1 MFTSGETDKEI
12 LSVSG
17 FLTGIGSHC
26 RVVLSDFCGEF
37 SSVDGTTIYIGGSDN
52 RQKSVR
58 VTSLRD
64 QGDSDP
70 SKGYWECHINPD
82 WLLLYEKDTEIRI
95 ISLYRTGTHA
105 DIFGKGK
112 KR

>member
-58 VTSLRD
+58 VNHGVGSPD
-64 QGDSDP
+64 HIQESDI
-70 SKGYWECHINPD
+70 SM
-82 WLLLYEKDTEIRI
+82 LYYLSHSHFI
-95 ISLYRTGTHA
+95 
-105 DIFGKGK
+105 
-112 KR
+112 